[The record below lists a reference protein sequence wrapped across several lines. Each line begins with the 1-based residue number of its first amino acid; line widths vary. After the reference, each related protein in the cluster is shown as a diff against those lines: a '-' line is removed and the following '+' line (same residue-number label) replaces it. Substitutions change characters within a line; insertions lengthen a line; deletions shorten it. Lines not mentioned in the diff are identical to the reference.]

1 MDLGTRK
8 LPGSGE
14 TPRQVGKP
22 PNDSGSHLRRNDGVF
37 KQNEPQETLNSLFSY
52 LESSVKDPLSR

>member
-14 TPRQVGKP
+14 APREVRKL
-22 PNDSGSHLRRNDGVF
+22 PNHCGRHLRRNDGVF
-37 KQNEPQETLNSLFSY
+37 KQNEPQETLNSLFSC
-52 LESSVKDPLSR
+52 LGSSVKDT